1 MPAIEITIPPRSVY
15 VGVVRLAVVS
25 LARQTGIDEDKVD
38 DLRIAVSE
46 ACTNAVLAH
55 EEAGTLEP
63 VVVRWAEEDDRLV
76 VDVLGAIQPPSAVS
90 EDSHGFSTR
99 SVLSQ
104 ALLDSLVD
112 ETEVLTE
119 DGVTLSRLILRKA

>member
-15 VGVVRLAVVS
+15 VAVVRLAVAS
-25 LARQTGIDEDKVD
+25 LARNAGLDEDRVD

-55 EEAGTLEP
+55 EEAGTQDA
-63 VVVRWAEEDDRLV
+63 VAIRWEDEDDRLV
-76 VDVLGAIQPPSAVS
+76 VDVHSKVQPPPVAL

-112 ETEVLTE
+112 ESE
-119 DGVTLSRLILRKA
+119 TLIDQGDTVSRLVLRK

>member
-1 MPAIEITIPPRSVY
+1 MPAIEIAIPPRSVY
-15 VGVVRLAVVS
+15 VAVVRLAVAS
-25 LARQTGIDEDKVD
+25 LARGAGLDEDRVD

-55 EEAGTLEP
+55 EEAGSQDE
-63 VVVRWAEEDDRLV
+63 VVVRWADEDDRLV
-76 VDVLGAIQPPSAVS
+76 VDVKGLIEPPSEAI

-112 ETEVLTE
+112 ESEIFTE
-119 DGVTLSRLILRKA
+119 DGVTISRLILRR